1 MKHVKN
7 KKGLTL
13 IELMIS
19 ISLLLVLVTLLPW
32 SLQAAE
38 PQALLDAVNLQ
49 RLQSYQLQLQFH
61 LLSLEEADPQVAT
74 QMQATAKQFA
84 LQVERL
90 NELSV
95 GLALDA
101 EVLALQAQARDFQQ
115 WVLANEVLTQG
126 WVSINTLNAMSSSG
140 VALNQAYSHVL
151 DSLRAQGSHGDPLLE
166 QAILLQ
172 QITAAYVRESS
183 SLDGGGAIY
192 DNARDVE
199 LPVDQLAVQ
208 FRQQLT
214 LLQQQPHVHPKWVV
228 VSRVTPQLLEAVAD
242 LAPGAQLVH
251 ALPDDA
257 HPALLVECAGHSAIA
272 SG

>member
-1 MKHVKN
+1 MFFVVACRAV
-7 KKGLTL
+7 
-13 IELMIS
+13 
-19 ISLLLVLVTLLPW
+19 LLVLVTLLPW

-151 DSLRAQGSHGDPLLE
+151 DSLRAQGSHDDPLLE

-214 LLQQQPHVHPKWVV
+214 LLQQQYADNPATSQRLQQAVMRWAYIEKSLLNYRKKTVPATVV
-228 VSRVTPQLLEAVAD
+228 RYSGKIIDIL
-242 LAPGAQLVH
+242 LAPATSTAQ
-251 ALPDDA
+251 
-257 HPALLVECAGHSAIA
+257 G
-272 SG
+272 